1 MGKMNLIVLEFLIFT
16 LSWSSAQSSYNIDD
30 SALYSINFN
39 SLDTKGVVYKRS
51 LGIRSFSL
59 PKKDI
64 FRQLS
69 FHASWGGTEM

>member
-1 MGKMNLIVLEFLIFT
+1 MGKMKLIVLEFLIFT

-51 LGIRSFSL
+51 LGIR
-59 PKKDI
+59 
-64 FRQLS
+64 
-69 FHASWGGTEM
+69 